1 MADIKDLIRPPFA
14 NYDVV
19 VYFGGGLFFVPFL
32 IRYLAEPMGAKLPTF
47 AFHVGTSITSEA
59 VSLLSLLFCIYIL
72 GHLLAYLGS
81 QIVEKTIDRYLGKVS
96 TAIIFSSLS
105 SANTRNEAIRSLVFD
120 RIKKIKSDNALFST
134 IVRTII
140 HLPVIPH
147 YIFAFITGIF
157 GYYETRITSNVFS
170 MVRIK
175 YTEEIVI
182 GEQLTTKTKWFKPLE
197 YFVINRYPS
206 AVPRM
211 YNYLVISGLFRTLCL
226 VFLFS
231 SWMML
236 YYMIHFYFH
245 GDWLVEP
252 FFGWETRGSG
262 LAEFIFISSLCVFCL
277 FSYIKFQR
285 RYAEETIMA
294 AAFMKSD

>member
-1 MADIKDLIRPPFA
+1 
-14 NYDVV
+14 
-19 VYFGGGLFFVPFL
+19 
-32 IRYLAEPMGAKLPTF
+32 MGAKLPAF
-47 AFHVGTSITSEA
+47 AFHVGTNITSEA

-81 QIVEKTIDRYLGKVS
+81 QIIEKTIDRYLGKIS

-105 SANTRNEAIRSLVFD
+105 SANTRNRAIRTLVFD
-120 RIKKIKSDNALFST
+120 RIKKIGPENALFST
-134 IVRTII
+134 IVRTLL
-140 HLPVIPH
+140 HLPIIPH
-147 YIFAFITGIF
+147 YIFAFATGIF

-170 MVRIK
+170 IVRKK
-175 YTEEIVI
+175 YNEEIVI
-182 GEQLTTKTKWFKPLE
+182 GELLTTKTKWFKPLE

-236 YYMIHFYFH
+236 YYLIHYYFH
-245 GDWLVEP
+245 RDWLVQP
-252 FFGWETRGSG
+252 FFGWKTQGSG
-262 LAEFIFISSLCVFCL
+262 LAEFIFVSSLCVFCL

-294 AAFMKSD
+294 AAFMKSDWILINFLLKRISFLLV